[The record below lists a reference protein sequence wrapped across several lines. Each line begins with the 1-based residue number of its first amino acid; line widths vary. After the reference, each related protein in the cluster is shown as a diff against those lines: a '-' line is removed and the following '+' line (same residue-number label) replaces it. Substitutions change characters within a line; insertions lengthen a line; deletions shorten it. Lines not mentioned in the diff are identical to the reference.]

1 MDGRRTSMTDL
12 STKDLISLPEEMAK
26 DPLVRKIAERMINRS
41 NMGIKKYG
49 NTMQTANIGLIS
61 GIENTIEELLDAAV
75 YLEDVKI
82 KLSDD
87 ADKVRLLLDD

>member
-1 MDGRRTSMTDL
+1 MTDL